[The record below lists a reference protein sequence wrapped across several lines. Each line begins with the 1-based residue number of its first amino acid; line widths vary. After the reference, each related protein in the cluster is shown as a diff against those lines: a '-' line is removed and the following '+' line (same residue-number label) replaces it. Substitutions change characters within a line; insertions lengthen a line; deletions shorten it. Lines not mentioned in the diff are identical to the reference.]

1 VKAATVTVTQLYQI
15 AVVLMQWMVIAS
27 SVKRL
32 VKLQFMTAGIVKE
45 LDK

>member
-15 AVVLMQWMVIAS
+15 AVVLMQWMAIAS

-32 VKLQFMTAGIVKE
+32 VKLQFMIVKIVKE
-45 LDK
+45 LDR